1 VAQKGAAGYLSI
13 ATEVYSMLAR
23 NTTKQSSRIFTRTET
38 HHWETPRF
46 RGDHLAVLFLSLL
59 VLVAAA
65 KPVFARENTR
75 KEVQAL
81 VAQIQRADYE
91 GNRPALKNLFAEL
104 QGFRAHQELATQVSY
119 WRGFALWRRA
129 INGFNESVAP
139 TELQA
144 DLQQALDEFNAAL
157 KNDPAFID
165 AKIGAL
171 SCTSFLAY
179 SVSQQESGS
188 TRIEELKTMAR
199 QLRMEIENVAPDNP
213 RFLWVEG
220 PIFWNVP
227 PEHGGGQA
235 RAIELYN
242 KGLATIHSKKTAATD
257 SLDPSWGEPE
267 LLMSLSWSYLN
278 QKTPDLGA
286 AEQNARAALT
296 IVPYWHYVKDILLLQ
311 IQKAQNK

>member
-1 VAQKGAAGYLSI
+1 
-13 ATEVYSMLAR
+13 MLAR
-23 NTTKQSSRIFTRTET
+23 DTANQSPRIAGSTET
-38 HHWETPRF
+38 HHGGPAKLQWDR
-46 RGDHLAVLFLSLL
+46 LAALFLSLL
-59 VLVAAA
+59 ALLAAA
-65 KPVFARENTR
+65 KPVSARENTR
-75 KEVQAL
+75 KELEAL

-91 GNRPALKNLFAEL
+91 GNRPVLKNLFARL
-104 QGFRAHQELATQVSY
+104 QGFRAHQELATQLSY

-129 INGFNESVAP
+129 INGFNESVAQ

-171 SCTSFLAY
+171 SCASFLAY
-179 SVSQQESGS
+179 SVSQQESGT

-199 QLRMEIENVAPDNP
+199 ELRKEIENAAPDNP

-227 PEHGGGQA
+227 SEYGGGQVK
-235 RAIELYN
+235 AIELYN
-242 KGLATIHSKKTAATD
+242 RGLATIHTKKTAAID
-257 SLDPSWGEPE
+257 PLDPSWGEPE
-267 LLMSLSWSYLN
+267 LLMSLAWSYLN

-286 AEQNARAALT
+286 AEKHARAALT
-296 IVPYWHYVKDILLLQ
+296 IVPYWHYVRDILLPQ
-311 IQKAQNK
+311 IHKAENK